1 MNLPNKL
8 TMLRICLVPVFIV
21 FFYLQFKLAPV
32 VAVAVF
38 IIAALTDALDGY
50 IARKYNLVTDFGK
63 LMDPI
68 ADKILVVCALF
79 LIVESNL
86 LPVAL
91 SATCSAI
98 IVSRELLISGVR
110 QIAATKGVVIQANVY
125 GKIKTIVQTIALPI
139 VLLLKLG
146 ESVLAQAYQ
155 IFYIIGLSMFILA
168 TLLTIISGIVY
179 LVQNRKVF
187 L

>member
-8 TMLRICLVPVFIV
+8 TLLRICLVPVFIV
-21 FFYLQFKLAPV
+21 FFYLDFALAPI
-32 VAVAVF
+32 VAVSVF
-38 IIAALTDALDGY
+38 ILAALTDALDGY

-68 ADKILVVCALF
+68 ADKILVVSALF

-86 LPVAL
+86 LPIVVG
-91 SATCSAI
+91 ATCSAI
-98 IVSRELLISGVR
+98 IVARELLISGVR
-110 QIAATKGVVIQANVY
+110 QIAATKGIVIQANVY
-125 GKIKTIVQTIALPI
+125 GKLKTIVQTVALPI

-146 ESVLAQAYQ
+146 TNVLAGSYQ
-155 IFYIIGLSMFILA
+155 IIFIVALVMFSLA

-179 LVQNRKVF
+179 LIQNRKVF